1 MTMNNNSVFNATV
14 CIAGILLLAIHLLYL
29 VIKKNKSKDEKNL
42 MDFFIFTIIHFATY
56 LSYTLIKVNYT
67 SNAFIIAFYT
77 AFYIMNNVEALLL
90 LRYACSYIKTSEKN
104 LKLITTINLCAFCV
118 FILLDIINIFTGIF
132 FTASGGEYVRS
143 KGMIVSQGYQFVAFA
158 SVFLVAATN
167 KKLSAREKIAF
178 GIYCFLPLVA
188 IVLQNIFKGYAI
200 AYASII
206 VAIEIL
212 FIFLD
217 VQKNMELDEK
227 VTILDSMAGIY
238 DNVNLLDFAAGTETN
253 LRSADQHAEAIDLSK
268 QSHTLMNQKLI
279 NSVVPDHLEAFSA
292 FTDIRTVRKRL
303 TNKKIIS
310 ADFADIQNGWFRAQY
325 ITVDS
330 TLDGIPNIVIY
341 TTRNIDEEKQ
351 REENLIRISLTDD
364 MTRLFNRRCYDED
377 LNQIKSAP
385 LKSDFVIFSIDV
397 NGLKTVNDTK
407 GHAAGDELVK
417 AAADCLTRSFEN
429 SGKVYRTGG
438 DEFMAIVHT
447 TEPEQYRARI
457 HQNALEW
464 HGEHTDTLSVSV
476 GYASL
481 KENENASVDALE
493 RLADKDM
500 YREKEQFYTETGT
513 QRRGHIT
520 A

>member
-1 MTMNNNSVFNATV
+1 MNNTGVFNATV
-14 CIAGILLLAIHLLYL
+14 CIAGILLLAIHLIYL
-29 VIKKNKSKDEKNL
+29 LIKKNKSKDEKNL
-42 MDFFIFTIIHFATY
+42 MEFFIFTIIHFASY

-77 AFYIMNNVEALLL
+77 TFYMMNNVEAFLLFS
-90 LRYACSYIKTSEKN
+90 YASSYIKTEKKREKRIFTLN
-104 LKLITTINLCAFCV
+104 VCVFCV

-158 SVFLVAATN
+158 CVFMVAATN
-167 KKLSAREKIAF
+167 KKLSAREKAAF

-217 VQKNMELDEK
+217 VQKNMALDEK

-238 DNVNLLDFAAGTETN
+238 DNVNLLDFAYGTETN
-253 LRSADQHAEAIDLSK
+253 LRSPGQKSESIDLHK

-279 NSVVPDHLEAFSA
+279 NTVVPDHLEAFAA
-292 FTDIRTVRKRL
+292 FTDIRTVRNRL
-303 TNKKIIS
+303 ANKKIIS
-310 ADFADIQNGWFRAQY
+310 ADFTDVHSGWFRAQY
-325 ITVDS
+325 ISVES
-330 TLDGIPNIVIY
+330 GADGIPNIVIY

-351 REENLIRISLTDD
+351 KEEHLIRISLTDD

-377 LNQIKSAP
+377 LNKIKSAP

-417 AAADCLTRSFEN
+417 AAADCLTQAFEN
-429 SGKVYRTGG
+429 CGKVYRTGG

-447 TEPEQYRARI
+447 SEPEQYRGRI
-457 HQNALEW
+457 HQKASEW
-464 HGEHTDTLSVSV
+464 HGTYSDTLSVSV
-476 GYASL
+476 GYAAL
-481 KENENASVDALE
+481 AENAGAGADALE
-493 RLADKDM
+493 RLADKEM
-500 YREKEQFYTETGT
+500 YREKENHYTETGLH
-513 QRRGHIT
+513 RRVHIPQ
-520 A
+520 